1 MFDGFLTSVSVAW
14 GTTISGAGI
23 ILSIICIAFFIA
35 VLAIGS
41 GSGEVVAPGA
51 ALGIIFFTA
60 IEWFPVWTGAIL
72 AIVFGL
78 LFAKTAT
85 GTILK

>member
-1 MFDGFLTSVSVAW
+1 MFDGFLTSVSVSW
-14 GTTISGAGI
+14 GTTVSGAGI
-23 ILSIICIAFFIA
+23 IMSVLCIAFFIA
-35 VLAIGS
+35 VLATATS
-41 GSGEVVAPGA
+41 SGEVVAPGA